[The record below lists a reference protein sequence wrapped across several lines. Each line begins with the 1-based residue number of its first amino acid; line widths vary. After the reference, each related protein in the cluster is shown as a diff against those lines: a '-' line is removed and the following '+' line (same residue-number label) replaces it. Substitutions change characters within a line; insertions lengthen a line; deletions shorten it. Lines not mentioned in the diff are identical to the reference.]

1 MNPVWVR
8 QTEDRFYWHV
18 AFVCCDARPLLMH
31 DWTRAMQVADKH
43 ARGHA
48 TATSETAPD
57 PAFFPFDALDPYI
70 ALTAGTDQMEA
81 DR

>member
-1 MNPVWVR
+1 MNKISVR
-8 QTEDRFYWHV
+8 QTEDRLYWRV
-18 AFVCCDARPLLMH
+18 AFGCCDAWHLLMH
-31 DWTRAMQVADKH
+31 DWTFAMQVANAH

-57 PAFFPFDALDPYI
+57 PAFFPFDALDLLV
-70 ALTAGTDQMEA
+70 ALTAGTEKLEG